1 MMTKFFQ
8 QQLKYAVF
16 SGTFGGIREGR
27 SFEIRWE
34 DFTNKSFLSTLSTL
48 IFTQFL
54 QSFLNAARAG
64 TQLGSGPE
72 RHVFSL
78 NTTDRTD
85 DRSGG

>member
-1 MMTKFFQ
+1 MQFSQELLGELEKEDRLKFDG
-8 QQLKYAVF
+8 KI
-16 SGTFGGIREGR
+16 SI
-27 SFEIRWE
+27 
-34 DFTNKSFLSTLSTL
+34 LSTLSTL

-85 DRSGG
+85 DR